1 MSEGSHKQRILN
13 GKNLFITILLN
24 IGITIAQVIGGLF
37 SGSMALLSDA
47 AHNFSDVLTLIV
59 SLVAEKLSGRERTL
73 RQTYGYKRA
82 GIFAAFINAAT
93 LLIIATI
100 LVWESV
106 YRIIHPQPI
115 AGLVVIYLA
124 ALGIL
129 LNGLSVLLIKKDA
142 EENMNIH
149 SAYLHLF
156 TDMMTSIAV
165 FAGGFAIKFL
175 GWFWIDGVLSI
186 GIA

>member
-1 MSEGSHKQRILN
+1 MSEGLHKHGTAN

-24 IGITIAQVIGGLF
+24 IVITIAQVIGGLI

-47 AHNFSDVLTLIV
+47 AHNFSDVLSLIV
-59 SLVAEKLSGRERTL
+59 SFVAEKLSGRERTIK
-73 RQTYGYKRA
+73 QTYGYKRA
-82 GIFAAFINAAT
+82 GIFAAFFNAAT

-100 LVWESV
+100 LVWEAI
-106 YRIIHPQPI
+106 YRLFHPHPI

-124 ALGIL
+124 ALSIL
-129 LNGLSVLLIKKDA
+129 LNGLSVVLIKREA
-142 EENMNIH
+142 EGSINMR

-165 FAGGFAIKFL
+165 LVGGFAMKYL
-175 GWFWIDGVLSI
+175 
-186 GIA
+186 